1 MNFEGSDWQRIESRP
16 IRDYRIFRS
25 REDVYRSPQGVE
37 HPFTVLET
45 PDWVNV
51 IALTAEQQVVMVRQF
66 RHGVGE
72 ETWEFPGGLV
82 DPGESAIHAA
92 RRELL
97 EETGYFSDDDNWTEL
112 GWVYPNPAIQNNR
125 CWTYVAHQ
133 ARCVADQT
141 LDATEHVNAQLWLL
155 ADLQAAFAS
164 GNIRHALIV
173 AAWLQFKLR
182 F

>member
-1 MNFEGSDWQRIESRP
+1 LNEGSDWQRIESRP

-51 IALTAEQQVVMVRQF
+51 IALTTEQQVVMVRQF

-82 DPGESAIHAA
+82 DPGESTIHAA

-97 EETGYFSDDDNWTEL
+97 EETGYSSEETDWMEL
-112 GWVYPNPAIQNNR
+112 GWVYPNPAVQDNR
-125 CWTYVAHQ
+125 CWTYLARNARAVAKQ
-133 ARCVADQT
+133 S
-141 LDATEHVNAQLWLL
+141 LDATEHVDAKLWPVPELE
-155 ADLQAAFAS
+155 AAFGA
-164 GNIRHALIV
+164 GHIRHALMG

-182 F
+182 S